1 MTCDFTSFL
10 TVFQSYQDEMQRLTT
25 FTPPT
30 FFAELYSFFNFQYRN
45 CVRSITLIPFEIMS
59 QNLVE
64 IQSMSRRG
72 AKINKGHS
80 IYIFCGIIPFDIFSV
95 EIVSAV

>member
-1 MTCDFTSFL
+1 
-10 TVFQSYQDEMQRLTT
+10 
-25 FTPPT
+25 
-30 FFAELYSFFNFQYRN
+30 
-45 CVRSITLIPFEIMS
+45 MS